1 MFERLLGIE
10 LRETDFTDDRLANV
24 LTMLGIEEKQAEID
38 EGLNQGWIT
47 LYELPTDV
55 TRYDSTTIS
64 VYQEPSEGIIGYGH
78 SKDHRPDLAQF
89 KVMLSSLDFGL
100 PLTCRVVNGKRADDG
115 LYIPAYEQVIRSVG
129 HSRFLAVGDSKMGA
143 WETRVQLTQ
152 GGSWYLCPYRA
163 PAARGEDIEGW
174 VETALQQPDQWQAVT
189 KVDQQTGEVTTIAQV
204 YEWSRLQQTV
214 AQTGEPL
221 EWTERVLVSR
231 STALQQAAITRRER
245 GEAQL
250 YQALDKLCLP
260 PTRGRKRYRT
270 AAELR
275 QVVDQLLTKFY
286 LRGVV
291 ELTLTA
297 ELHPDGE
304 QCWRVVAYDRNQTA
318 WAAMVERLGWQVFL
332 TNVPDTAYDVP
343 QIIHTYRRQPHLERG
358 VARLKNRDL
367 HLNPVFL
374 HTEQRIV
381 SLTWLLVLALRI
393 LVLTEYRVRSQ
404 LQQLDEVIVGLK
416 PSSNSATQRPTTER
430 MLKVFDNITWSTFT
444 LDGVQHHHLTP
455 LTDTQSHIL
464 YLLNLSTDI
473 YERLAFD
480 SPQPLFNLRE

>member
-1 MFERLLGIE
+1 
-10 LRETDFTDDRLANV
+10 
-24 LTMLGIEEKQAEID
+24 
-38 EGLNQGWIT
+38 
-47 LYELPTDV
+47 
-55 TRYDSTTIS
+55 
-64 VYQEPSEGIIGYGH
+64 
-78 SKDHRPDLAQF
+78 
-89 KVMLSSLDFGL
+89 
-100 PLTCRVVNGKRADDG
+100 
-115 LYIPAYEQVIRSVG
+115 
-129 HSRFLAVGDSKMGA
+129 
-143 WETRVQLTQ
+143 
-152 GGSWYLCPYRA
+152 
-163 PAARGEDIEGW
+163 
-174 VETALQQPDQWQAVT
+174 
-189 KVDQQTGEVTTIAQV
+189 
-204 YEWSRLQQTV
+204 
-214 AQTGEPL
+214 
-221 EWTERVLVSR
+221 
-231 STALQQAAITRRER
+231 
-245 GEAQL
+245 
-250 YQALDKLCLP
+250 
-260 PTRGRKRYRT
+260 
-270 AAELR
+270 
-275 QVVDQLLTKFY
+275 
-286 LRGVV
+286 
-291 ELTLTA
+291 
-297 ELHPDGE
+297 
-304 QCWRVVAYDRNQTA
+304 
-318 WAAMVERLGWQVFL
+318 MVERLGWQVFL